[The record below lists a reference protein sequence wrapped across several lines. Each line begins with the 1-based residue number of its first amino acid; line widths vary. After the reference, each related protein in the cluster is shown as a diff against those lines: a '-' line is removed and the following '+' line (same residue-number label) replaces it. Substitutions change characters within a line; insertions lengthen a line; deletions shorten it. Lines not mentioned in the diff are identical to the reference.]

1 MTDFEL
7 IAAQAHIRRGM
18 VSAYLDMGV
27 EAFEAVRIASLWDG
41 VIDQEEEA

>member
-18 VSAYLDMGV
+18 VAAYLDMGV

-41 VIDQEEEA
+41 VIDQEEAA